1 LYILLQH
8 PDIPLSSAILKLLQA
23 SFYPMTHRAK
33 RSPIIYRGV
42 PTREMCDQAGIS
54 SDYLKSI
61 RIRGLLKKGIH
72 YYSLPNSE
80 RIVWIVDLVRDYLV
94 NGDSPAHD
102 RAIERYLESL
112 PSSASYSPKSG
123 S

>member
-1 LYILLQH
+1 MNRH
-8 PDIPLSSAILKLLQA
+8 PDTPHLVLPSNIYQA

-54 SDYLKSI
+54 TDYLKSL
-61 RIRGLLKKGIH
+61 RIRGLLKKGVH
-72 YYSLPNSE
+72 YHSLPNSE
-80 RIVWIVDLVRDYLV
+80 RIVWVVDLVRDYFV

-112 PSSASYSPKSG
+112 PSSANYSPKSG
-123 S
+123 N